1 MFGLGCYTTPLK
13 EATPSKYGGFGVHAF
28 PFNREGDQFGVIFS
42 ASKKILQDLKDLD
55 GLLLLFEGG
64 RWIWPGVREG
74 FRRTLRL
81 PANDSQVESETSL
94 REWRA
99 LTNED

>member
-1 MFGLGCYTTPLK
+1 MDFFSFK
-13 EATPSKYGGFGVHAF
+13 EWPFFVGFSTL
-28 PFNREGDQFGVIFS
+28 P
-42 ASKKILQDLKDLD
+42 QDLEDLD

-81 PANDSQVESETSL
+81 PANDSQVGVRNNAPRGEGTDQRRIKGMILEHLDSSV
-94 REWRA
+94 RE
-99 LTNED
+99 NVVKV